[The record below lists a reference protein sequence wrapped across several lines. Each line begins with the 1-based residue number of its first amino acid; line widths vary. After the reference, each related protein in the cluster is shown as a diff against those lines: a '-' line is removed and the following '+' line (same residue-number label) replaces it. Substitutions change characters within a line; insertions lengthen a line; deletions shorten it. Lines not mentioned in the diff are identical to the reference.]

1 MDVHCHLQRNT
12 LSIRGVYAYTTKHN
26 NKKYRK
32 MHSNEELSLPKSEVL
47 TVMLMN
53 EGKWNVTTC

>member
-1 MDVHCHLQRNT
+1 
-12 LSIRGVYAYTTKHN
+12 
-26 NKKYRK
+26 

-47 TVMLMN
+47 TVVLMNN